1 MAGLSVE
8 TNATTDEMDENNLA
22 HSMCSALESMLPL
35 TWQRLKEETTSD
47 ETMQLLLS
55 TIEEG
60 FPSKQADVPLN
71 IRPFFIHRP
80 HLYTVDGVAV
90 FTDRVVIPP
99 SLRAECLQALHSAQQ
114 GTTMMQS
121 RADASVFWP
130 GIAADIAHH
139 RATCTMCN
147 TMSPSQASLP
157 PTTPTL
163 PTRPFQSLCADY
175 FHHKGYTYV
184 VIVDRFSGWPIV
196 ERSTNGATGLIS
208 NLRSIFVTFG
218 IPDDLTTDGGPEFTA
233 SSTKKFLADWG
244 VHHRLC
250 SVAYPHGNSHAEI
263 GVKTI
268 KRAPAG
274 NTQDNGELDCDS
286 FQRAILTYRNTP
298 DPITKISPAIA
309 VFARPIKDLIPVL
322 PGKLHLHPYWDKL
335 LDHREATMATRSE
348 TELGKWSEHTHPLPQ
363 LKVGD
368 VVRVQNQTGPFP
380 RRWDKT
386 GTVIEV
392 CQFHQYLVRLAGSGR
407 ATLRNRKFL
416 RKCAAPSPPAVRG
429 HLPDTPVHQQDETSL
444 PDHVPMTTPLEFN
457 TDTATQDT
465 PSTDTSQ
472 QPQDTP
478 PTPLPPGTPPSRALD
493 TPSSPLPVSTPTPSR
508 PTSPAAVRI
517 PALRRSKRQCVTNH
531 RPNYKE

>member
-1 MAGLSVE
+1 
-8 TNATTDEMDENNLA
+8 MDWPCEPGSL
-22 HSMCSALESMLPL
+22 HLLPG
-35 TWQRLKEETTSD
+35 R
-47 ETMQLLLS
+47 
-55 TIEEG
+55 
-60 FPSKQADVPLN
+60 
-71 IRPFFIHRP
+71 
-80 HLYTVDGVAV
+80 
-90 FTDRVVIPP
+90 
-99 SLRAECLQALHSAQQ
+99 
-114 GTTMMQS
+114 
-121 RADASVFWP
+121 
-130 GIAADIAHH
+130 HH
-139 RATCTMCN
+139 
-147 TMSPSQASLP
+147 
-157 PTTPTL
+157 
-163 PTRPFQSLCADY
+163 
-175 FHHKGYTYV
+175 
-184 VIVDRFSGWPIV
+184 
-196 ERSTNGATGLIS
+196 GATGLIS
-208 NLRSIFVTFG
+208 NLRSIFITFG

-233 SSTKKFLADWG
+233 LSTKKFLADWG

-250 SVAYPHGNSHAEI
+250 SVAYPHGNSRAEI

-268 KRAPAG
+268 KRALAG

-298 DPITKISPAIA
+298 DPITKISPAIT

-348 TELGKWSEHTHPLPQ
+348 TELGKWSEHTHHLPQ

-386 GTVIEV
+386 GTGIEV

-444 PDHVPMTTPLEFN
+444 PDHAPMTTPLKFD

-465 PSTDTSQ
+465 PSTDTLQ

-493 TPSSPLPVSTPTPSR
+493 TPSSPLPVCTPTPSR
-508 PTSPAAVRI
+508 PTSPAPVRI
-517 PALRRSKRQCVTNH
+517 PALRRSKRRCVTNH